1 MMWINFAM
9 FTAIQIGLFLVALA
23 LPNRLDYSPSR
34 DWGATAP
41 LALWI
46 AVAVVICASVW
57 REEFAGASVSN
68 WIYTAI
74 LPAFFVVCS
83 IFIIAEFLLSASTL
97 VWAILAL
104 SFFCMPLLIL
114 TLLCI
119 IKNPYSVDLIT
130 IPSYACLTGLLVLCL
145 ALVCGGWQW
154 GGGWNDKIANFTG
167 EERLYTEKA
176 LADYEYC
183 VDWSGGPERFAA
195 IARGELS
202 WRIVD
207 VEILDDSRYH
217 AELQH
222 YTWMRIPT
230 YAITFQ
236 GASGEHSCPLR
247 SKRILPPR

>member
-1 MMWINFAM
+1 MMWVNFAM
-9 FTAIQIGLFLVALA
+9 FAAIQIGLLLA
-23 LPNRLDYSPSR
+23 LDLPDRLNYSPAK

-46 AVAVVICASVW
+46 AVAIVMCASVW
-57 REEFAGASVSN
+57 KEEFADRPFSN
-68 WIYTAI
+68 WIYAAI
-74 LPAFFVVCS
+74 LPAFFVVCA
-83 IFIIAEFLLSASTL
+83 IFIIAGFLLSAYAL
-97 VWAILAL
+97 VLAILAL
-104 SFFCMPLLIL
+104 SFFCLPLLIL
-114 TLLCI
+114 TLLCRI
-119 IKNPYSVDLIT
+119 ENPYGVDRIT
-130 IPSYACLTGLLVLCL
+130 IPNYACLTGLLVLCL
-145 ALVCGGWQW
+145 ALVCGGWRW

-167 EERLYTEKA
+167 EERLYAEKA
-176 LADYEYC
+176 LSDYEYC

-207 VEILDDSRYH
+207 VEILDEGRYY

-236 GASGEHSCPLR
+236 GTNGEHSCPLR
-247 SKRILPPR
+247 GKRILPSR